1 MAYTI
6 QSYRDLI
13 AWQKGI
19 DFVLMVYK
27 MVETFPKSEMY
38 SLTNQLKRAAYSI
51 PLNIAEGRGRRSTKT
66 FLHFLDIS
74 YGSLAEVETGV
85 EIALRLGYLNPSQS
99 KQLNELSSEI
109 GRILN
114 GLIASLEKQLDSP

>member
-1 MAYTI
+1 MASTI